1 MKIDPLSLTLI
12 PEVHNPEK
20 VTIDSNEPF
29 LHQLFKSALSK
40 KCLNDFSLQ
49 LLY

>member
-12 PEVHNPEK
+12 FEVHNSEEA
-20 VTIDSNEPF
+20 TIDNNEPF
-29 LHQLFKSALSK
+29 LHQLFKSALLK